1 MARATA
7 GVYTDGLDQLIAK
20 VCLVR
25 ERLLTPGPVLN
36 EIALLFETME
46 AAVFAGQGSAPE
58 FGINTTWAPWSD
70 ATSQRRSRANA
81 GGGMGTGILVAFGY
95 LRASAINPKYGSI
108 DLYAKEITL
117 EIDPHNK
124 GYNRSQANYAA
135 INNLTRPFVQ
145 ISPEFRI
152 MANEIARNYVLEP
165 FKKYSPLGVTPKK
178 QYPQTVRREGGFK
191 ASEHR
196 QNRDFTN
203 VSRSANSKDYSNFQH
218 MQTNGTYLD
227 HRTTQSRSLQ
237 SEYNSV
243 MAGDA
248 SKFANN
254 AAYNAAAKRV
264 ARFHISNFDGMTT
277 SGLSQSYFSKA
288 NNPLA
293 GG

>member
-20 VCLVR
+20 VGLVR
-25 ERLLTPGPVLN
+25 ERLLTPGPALN
-36 EIALLFETME
+36 DIALLFETME
-46 AAVFAGQGSAPE
+46 AAVFAGHGSAPE
-58 FGINTTWAPWSD
+58 FGINTSWAPWSE
-70 ATSQRRSRANA
+70 ATVKRHQYANS
-81 GGGMGTGILVAFGY
+81 GGMGASVLVAYGY
-95 LRASAINPKYGSI
+95 LRAAAINPKYGSI

-135 INNLTRPFVQ
+135 INNQTRPFVQ
-145 ISPEFRI
+145 ISPVFRI

-165 FKKYSPLGVTPKK
+165 FKKHSPLGVTPTK

-196 QNRDFTN
+196 HNRSFND
-203 VSRSANSKDYSNFQH
+203 VSRSASSKDYANFQH

-227 HRTTQSRSLQ
+227 HRTTASRNLQ

-248 SKFANN
+248 TKFANN
-254 AAYNAAAKRV
+254 AAYNAAAQRV
-264 ARFHISNFDGMTT
+264 ARFHVSNFDGMTT
-277 SGLSQSYFSKA
+277 GSLNQSYFLKA
-288 NNPLA
+288 NNPL
-293 GG
+293 